1 MRPLCGKAKYHHQY
15 KILFDNIALLWQ
27 ASSGDYIL
35 WNTLG
40 KCPSA
45 ALPKEL

>member
-1 MRPLCGKAKYHHQY
+1 MFLFFNDLLQVNIYPSVKAPAEYTM
-15 KILFDNIALLWQ
+15 Q

-40 KCPSA
+40 KCPTA
-45 ALPKEL
+45 ALPRDL